1 MPIPRHRNPI
11 CSLMLALALLGA
23 PALAQSDAPGAARSA
38 PTLPESWT
46 LLDQPQPGQ
55 APIARVTGRDLHGRA
70 EAILLLAF
78 CVEGKATMG
87 LALDPD
93 RPGDDLI
100 LSFGFAGA
108 QVDLA
113 AIRTEWSQG
122 LFLTPLD
129 GGDLVERMAA
139 GEPSMALAV
148 EGQHMGWISLTGAA
162 GALTTALAGC
172 GEAAP

>member
-1 MPIPRHRNPI
+1 MQIPLIRNL
-11 CSLMLALALLGA
+11 CLALALFAA
-23 PALAQSDAPGAARSA
+23 PAMAQTVTPAQPAPA
-38 PTLPESWT
+38 LPESWT
-46 LLDQPQPGQ
+46 LLEQPGLN
-55 APIARVTGRDLHGRA
+55 PVARVTGRDLQGRA
-70 EAILLLAF
+70 EAILLLTF

-87 LALDPD
+87 IGFDPD

-122 LFLTPLD
+122 LFLTTLD

-148 EGQHMGWISLTGAA
+148 EGQHIGWISLPGAA